1 MVIRGNSN
9 QPILD
14 LYPIVVDLDNEA
26 LDNSFSYDTSRT
38 SIYDAVSCLASERSW
53 MIEDQADT
61 ETPSTSTEALPT
73 PAGSPS
79 QRSRHSRCQSFQ
91 DPSLDENLQNP
102 PAIRRYRSFGPI
114 RRHDREHDNKKAK
127 HRRNHSEASS
137 SSGSAFSNF
146 LSMLQFGSHRISK
159 HKKARSL
166 DSAETMI
173 EKNPVIEN
181 NPFPNISPVPS
192 PIRVGPKRNR
202 PRWFHDEY
210 VLTQQV
216 CDFHK
221 CKQI

>member
-26 LDNSFSYDTSRT
+26 LDNSFSHDTSRT

-73 PAGSPS
+73 PARSPS

-102 PAIRRYRSFGPI
+102 PPIRRYRSFGSCWSRCMKI
-114 RRHDREHDNKKAK
+114 DCCNYVVGYFVMQDACFFV
-127 HRRNHSEASS
+127 SS
-137 SSGSAFSNF
+137 F
-146 LSMLQFGSHRISK
+146 
-159 HKKARSL
+159 ARSICTATPVTSTVPTRSVK
-166 DSAETMI
+166 SAAP
-173 EKNPVIEN
+173 NSFFVVIYLCTLE
-181 NPFPNISPVPS
+181 
-192 PIRVGPKRNR
+192 R
-202 PRWFHDEY
+202 
-210 VLTQQV
+210 L
-216 CDFHK
+216 
-221 CKQI
+221 